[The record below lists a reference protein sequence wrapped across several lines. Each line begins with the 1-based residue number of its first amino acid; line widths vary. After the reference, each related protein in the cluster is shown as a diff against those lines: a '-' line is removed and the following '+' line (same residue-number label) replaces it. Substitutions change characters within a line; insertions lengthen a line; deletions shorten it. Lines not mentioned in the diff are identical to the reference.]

1 MEPVSTG
8 VTLRQWLDARNE
20 VIAQNRNDCCRPS
33 VFGEKELSI
42 FVQIL
47 MALRDVH
54 ATGIIHRD
62 VKPDNI
68 MVTLDGD
75 NNEIRARLMDFGLAS
90 VSSVSSGPSSEIV
103 PRRTQSRTRTAAV
116 GTPTYCA
123 PELMQQGQREMDYGT
138 EVDMYSV
145 GIVFVELTLSFST
158 AMERAITLNT
168 VREEGRAPTRMR
180 YTAPLHASLVD
191 NLISHEPSRRL
202 TARGVLDRI
211 SEALTVVPVSVA
223 TKTTP

>member
-1 MEPVSTG
+1 
-8 VTLRQWLDARNE
+8 
-20 VIAQNRNDCCRPS
+20 
-33 VFGEKELSI
+33 
-42 FVQIL
+42 
-47 MALRDVH
+47 
-54 ATGIIHRD
+54 
-62 VKPDNI
+62 
-68 MVTLDGD
+68 
-75 NNEIRARLMDFGLAS
+75 
-90 VSSVSSGPSSEIV
+90 
-103 PRRTQSRTRTAAV
+103 
-116 GTPTYCA
+116 
-123 PELMQQGQREMDYGT
+123 MQQGQREMDYGT